1 LEEQLVTTSP
11 LGTNTVTQIGLVVG
25 NIEEAV
31 QAWSA
36 LLGVP
41 APDIIITDTVD
52 VAHTEYR
59 QQSTLARAK
68 LAFFHLGQ
76 VDLELIEP
84 IGEPST
90 WRDQLEAHG
99 SSLHHIAF
107 HVKGMPDRIE
117 VLAAYGLPLLQRGD
131 YTGGHYAY
139 LDGSQQYG
147 AIVELLEND

>member
-1 LEEQLVTTSP
+1 MSTSP
-11 LGTNTVTQIGLVVG
+11 LGTNTVTQIGLIVS
-25 NIEEAV
+25 NIEETV

-41 APDIIITDTVD
+41 APEIQITDTVD

-59 QQSTLARAK
+59 QQPSPARAK

-90 WRDQLEAHG
+90 WRDQLEEHG
-99 SSLHHIAF
+99 PSLHHIAF
-107 HVKGMPDRIE
+107 QVKGMADRLE
-117 VLAAYGLPLLQRGD
+117 ALASHDLALLQRGD
-131 YTGGHYAY
+131 YTGGRYAY
-139 LDGSQQYG
+139 LDGRNRYG
-147 AIVELLEND
+147 AILELLEND